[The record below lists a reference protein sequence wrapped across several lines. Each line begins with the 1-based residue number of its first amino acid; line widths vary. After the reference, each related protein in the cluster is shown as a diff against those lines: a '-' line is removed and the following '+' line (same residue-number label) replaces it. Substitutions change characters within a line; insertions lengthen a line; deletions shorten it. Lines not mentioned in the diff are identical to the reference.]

1 MKKSWN
7 KAAAA
12 LAAFSFSLPVT
23 AVLAQSPLKI
33 GYLGTF
39 SGPLAPVTNDMY
51 DAFMLVVNKNGGKL
65 GGVPV
70 SIIKEDDQFKPDVG
84 LQAVQKLIEKENV
97 PIITGMVGSNVIMAV
112 SKAITDKEVFVIGAN
127 AGPSPLAGAQCSPYQ
142 FITSWQNDSYAEA
155 AGKFIQDKGYK
166 KMVIVTSN
174 YQAGKDAARGF
185 KKYYKGTIVNELLPA
200 FNQPDYSAELSQVV
214 ADKPDA
220 VFAFLPG
227 AGVNFVRQYQQAGL
241 MKSLPLV
248 TVGMFDA
255 TTLPALQESAL
266 GAIGVHFWAPDTNGS
281 TSKQFVEAFETKYNR
296 IPSNFAAQGYD
307 SALLLDAA
315 IGKVKGNVGDKK
327 AFMAALKQ
335 GLPNAVRGT
344 LKFGNN
350 NVAIN
355 NWYAFE
361 VAKDAKGRVSLKT
374 VATPL
379 KDYQDSF
386 HDLCP
391 MK

>member
-1 MKKSWN
+1 MNKSLKKFTAS
-7 KAAAA
+7 AVAA
-12 LAAFSFSLPVT
+12 LSLMGTV
-23 AVLAQSPLKI
+23 AVAQTPIKI

-39 SGPLAPVTNDMY
+39 SGPLAPISNDMY
-51 DAFMLVVNKNGGKL
+51 DAFMLVVNRNGGKL

-70 SIIKEDDQFKPDVG
+70 DIIKEDDQFKPDVG
-84 LQAVQKLIEKENV
+84 LQAVQKLIEKERV
-97 PIITGMVGSNVIMAV
+97 PMITGLVGSNVIMAV
-112 SKAITDKEVFVIGAN
+112 AKSITDKEVFLIGAN

-155 AGKFIQDKGYK
+155 AGRFAQDKGYK
-166 KMVIVTSN
+166 KMVVITSN

-185 KKYYKGTIVNELLPA
+185 KKFYKGTIVNELSPA
-200 FNQPDYSAELSQVV
+200 FNQPDYSAELSQIV

-227 AGVNFVRQYQQAGL
+227 AGVNFVRQFQQAGL
-241 MKSLPLV
+241 MKSLPMV
-248 TVGMFDA
+248 TVGMLDS
-255 TTLPALQESAL
+255 TTLPALQDTAL
-266 GAIGVHFWAPDTNGS
+266 GAIGVHFWAPDTN
-281 TSKQFVEAFETKYNR
+281 TPANKQFVEAYEKAYNR
-296 IPSNFAAQGYD
+296 IPSNFSAQGYD

-327 AFMAALKQ
+327 AFMVALKE
-335 GLPNAVRGT
+335 GLPNSVRGT

-350 NVAIN
+350 NFAIN
-355 NWYAFE
+355 SWYAYE
-361 VAKDAKGRVSLKT
+361 VAKDAKGRTSLKT

-386 HDLCP
+386 HQLCQ

>member
-1 MKKSWN
+1 MKKTWN
-7 KAAAA
+7 KLAATAIAAMSLMGTVA
-12 LAAFSFSLPVT
+12 LAQTPI
-23 AVLAQSPLKI
+23 KI

-39 SGPLAPVTNDMY
+39 SGPLAPISNDMY

-70 SIIKEDDQFKPDVG
+70 DIIKEDDQFKPDVG
-84 LQAVQKLIEKENV
+84 LQAVQKLIQKEQV
-97 PIITGMVGSNVIMAV
+97 PIITGLVGSNVIMAV
-112 SKAITDKEVFVIGAN
+112 AKPITDKEVFLIGAN

-155 AGKFIQDKGYK
+155 AGKFAQDKGYK
-166 KMVIVTSN
+166 KMVLVTSN

-185 KKYYKGTIVNELLPA
+185 KKFYKGAIINELSPA
-200 FNQPDYSAELSQVV
+200 FNQPDYSAELTQVV

-227 AGVNFVRQYQQAGL
+227 AGVNFVRQFQQAGL

-255 TTLPALQESAL
+255 TTLPALQETAL
-266 GAIGVHFWAPDTNGS
+266 GAVGVHFWAPDTN
-281 TSKQFVEAFETKYNR
+281 TPVNKQFVEAFEKTYNR
-296 IPSNFAAQGYD
+296 IPSNFSAQGYD

-327 AFMAALKQ
+327 AFMAALKE
-335 GLPNAVRGT
+335 GLPNSVRGT

-350 NVAIN
+350 NFAIN
-355 NWYAFE
+355 NWYAYE
-361 VAKDAKGRVSLKT
+361 VAKDAKGRISLKT
-374 VATPL
+374 VSTPL

-386 HDLCP
+386 HQLCQ

>member
-1 MKKSWN
+1 MKQSWT
-7 KAAAA
+7 KFAALA
-12 LAAFSFSLPVT
+12 LAAFSLMGT
-23 AVLAQSPLKI
+23 AAVAQTPIKI

-39 SGPLAPVTNDMY
+39 SGPLAPISNDMY
-51 DAFMLVVNKNGGKL
+51 DAFMLVVKKNGGKL
-65 GGVPV
+65 GDVPV
-70 SIIKEDDQFKPDVG
+70 EIIKEDDQFKPDVG
-84 LQAVQKLIEKENV
+84 LQAVQKLIEKEHV
-97 PIITGMVGSNVIMAV
+97 PIITGLVGSNVIMAV
-112 SKAITDKEVFVIGAN
+112 AKPITEKEVFLIGAN

-142 FITSWQNDSYAEA
+142 YITSWQNDSYAEA
-155 AGKFIQDKGYK
+155 AGKFAQDKGYK
-166 KMVIVTSN
+166 KMVLVTSN

-185 KKYYKGTIVNELLPA
+185 KKFYKGTIVNELSPA
-200 FNQPDYSAELSQVV
+200 FNQPDYSAELSQIV

-227 AGVNFVRQYQQAGL
+227 AGVNFVRQFQQAGL

-266 GAIGVHFWAPDTNGS
+266 GAVGVHFWAPDTN
-281 TSKQFVEAFETKYNR
+281 TPANKQFVEAYEKAYNR
-296 IPSNFAAQGYD
+296 IPSNFSAQGYD

-327 AFMAALKQ
+327 AFMVALKE
-335 GLPNAVRGT
+335 GVPNAVRGT

-350 NVAIN
+350 NFAIN
-355 NWYAFE
+355 TWYAYE

-374 VATPL
+374 IATPL

-386 HDLCP
+386 HQLCQ